1 MMRIE
6 APGGFSSSFLAATV
20 LVFVGFDASEMSADP
35 HASGW
40 LRSIVAQAIRTDEV
54 GAMTPAA
61 LSDNG
66 RMIAFVSR
74 EPVPSRRSRCL
85 NVYALDRSTGLVT
98 SESVTKE
105 RTPLDGDTRAPS
117 LSGDG
122 QVIAFESIASNLIS
136 SAARVAHATS
146 LRVIVRNRLTG
157 TLWTPEDVHQG
168 TPDGES
174 YQPAVSGNGLAIV
187 FTSNATNLVTE
198 PDANGRKED
207 IYFRRLAG
215 SATARI
221 SVDGNGVQ
229 QPIGASHSPSVSH
242 DGERVAFVSTARL
255 APEDTNDG
263 PDVYLRDVGRGRTS
277 LVSRGLA
284 GKSSDDA
291 SYSPSLSADGRVVAF
306 VSSAS
311 NLAPFDDNQESDVFV
326 FDVAS
331 GSVALV
337 SVTSKGKAANA
348 GSSRP
353 ALSADGRY
361 VVYQSIAS
369 NLGSRRGCPGSVTD
383 TNLLPDV
390 YLFDRA
396 SGCVTRIS
404 GSAEREWWTPSVVPA
419 IDGAGSV
426 VVFSTAQPDG
436 DDDVSTDFDLWLRP
450 TGPLRAAP
458 PRQTSS
464 GSR

>member
-6 APGGFSSSFLAATV
+6 HPGGFSSSLLAATA
-20 LVFVGFDASEMSADP
+20 LLFVAFDESEMTACP
-35 HASGW
+35 HATRW
-40 LRSIVAQAIRTDEV
+40 PRSIATQAIRADETS
-54 GAMTPAA
+54 AMTPAA

-66 RMIAFVSR
+66 RLLAFVSR
-74 EPVPSRRSRCL
+74 DHGPSRRSRCL
-85 NVYALDRSTGLVT
+85 NVYALDRSTGLIT
-98 SESVTKE
+98 PESVTRE
-105 RTPLDGDTRAPS
+105 NTPPDGDTRAPS

-122 QVIAFESIASNLIS
+122 RVIAFESTASNLTS
-136 SAARVAHATS
+136 SAARVTRATAR
-146 LRVIVRNRLTG
+146 RVIVRNRLTG
-157 TLWTPEDVHQG
+157 TLWTPGDAHQD
-168 TPDGES
+168 TLDGES
-174 YQPAVSGNGLAIV
+174 YQPAVSGNGVVIV

-207 IYFRRLAG
+207 IYLCRLAG

-221 SVDGNGVQ
+221 SVDGNGAQ

-255 APEDTNDG
+255 APEDTNDV
-263 PDVYLRDVGRGRTS
+263 PDVYLRDVGRGRTL
-277 LVSRGLA
+277 LVSLGLG
-284 GKSSDDA
+284 GKASDNA

-311 NLAPFDDNQESDVFV
+311 NLAPHDDNQESDVYV

-337 SVTSKGKAANA
+337 SATSKGKAANA
-348 GSSRP
+348 SSSRP

-361 VVYQSIAS
+361 VVYQSVAS
-369 NLGSRRGCPGSVTD
+369 NLGSRHGCPASVTD

-419 IDGAGSV
+419 IDGAGTV
-426 VVFSTAQPDG
+426 VVFSTTQPVG
-436 DDDVSTDFDLWLRP
+436 DDDLSTGFDLWLRP
-450 TGPLRAAP
+450 TGRPRAAP
-458 PRQTSS
+458 PRETSA